1 MFDSPR
7 YLQYKLRVSVLIV
20 YSGRAQRGIGWELA
34 WLKAKYWDCGK
45 KQDPRSQCLGSAREK
60 DDSEWGPGNWES
72 FTSDHSPASR
82 IIAGSSL
89 TGLKR
94 HKKHSSRRERCDGMR
109 CWGSRICY
117 YLAWRLEVFG
127 VDNQNQ
133 HQTSSTPVCY
143 ENQICRFGQQQ
154 KAVCSKYWISRN
166 LFRLTGRWEKGKNS
180 GGQTVIGKSS
190 DRDIKTCLHK
200 PRPLPRY
207 NLHSR
212 HCIPVW
218 PELPGP
224 GLPSSSRRY
233 VLIVWYA
240 NVKIQTQRERDW
252 LVFSHG
258 SLRSLIEVSA
268 NIILE
273 LSASQEIRQL
283 AAWARHPRFTIEVK
297 FWLKGRTEDCV
308 RDRNNKSSVLWGC
321 KNYCEINQP
330 LRDYSGNN
338 KEQELGMINEY
349 RDCNQYFF
357 IFKWT
362 QWVPRAEETTEDI
375 YVHVSKWTMSGP
387 GYWDSPE
394 GIITTL
400 NTQTLGDHPA
410 PRHTAQWL

>member
-1 MFDSPR
+1 MTASEGREIGNRSQVITLLPLESSPDHR
-7 YLQYKLRVSVLIV
+7 SQDWKDTRNIPLGERDATGWDVEDQEFVTIWHGGWRCLVLIIKISIRQALPLSAMRIKFV
-20 YSGRAQRGIGWELA
+20 GSVNN
-34 WLKAKYWDCGK
+34 K
-45 KQDPRSQCLGSAREK
+45 KQSAPNIEYQEICSGWLADEK
-60 DDSEWGPGNWES
+60 RVK
-72 FTSDHSPASR
+72 TR
-82 IIAGSSL
+82 AGKL
-89 TGLKR
+89 L
-94 HKKHSSRRERCDGMR
+94 
-109 CWGSRICY
+109 
-117 YLAWRLEVFG
+117 LA
-127 VDNQNQ
+127 N
-133 HQTSSTPVCY
+133 
-143 ENQICRFGQQQ
+143 
-154 KAVCSKYWISRN
+154 
-166 LFRLTGRWEKGKNS
+166 
-180 GGQTVIGKSS
+180 
-190 DRDIKTCLHK
+190 IKTCLHK